1 MNRKMKGFVS
11 SYLKVSNPF
20 MTKMFDKKVV
30 VSKFSEK
37 DWQNFDEQL
46 NFVYPDFIRNLKKEC
61 PNMSDNEFRFCCL
74 YLLGIKTSVIANV
87 LDLQPNTISKY
98 VKDIAMKYFNSS
110 QYDSLSENLN
120 ELASKSIFLE
130 TSFWGGL

>member
-1 MNRKMKGFVS
+1 MLLASLV
-11 SYLKVSNPF
+11 
-20 MTKMFDKKVV
+20 KKTG
-30 VSKFSEK
+30 
-37 DWQNFDEQL
+37 QNFDEQL

-74 YLLGIKTSVIANV
+74 YLLGVKTSVIANV

-120 ELASKSIFLE
+120 ELASKSIFWKLH
-130 TSFWGGL
+130 FGVVCRC